1 MIVEDLPQMAH
12 ALFELARDSCGACC
26 NYHATWGY
34 LRVAGLRRGAVA
46 DVESLGADFVGLRN
60 NPHILITG
68 CADTGQ
74 LTLVANSLSGCSPSI
89 TLVDQC
95 TTPLQLCATFARQKG
110 INLETRQGSV
120 EDLQDVERY
129 DAIFS
134 HEFLGFVDEGIHVAL
149 LDALRRALVPNGRV
163 IIAQRICEGEQN
175 AEAGQSPDEL
185 VMAVIAK
192 LRDEGIAL
200 PEAESD
206 FARRI
211 VSELGGAR
219 RQRRNAVFRSPG
231 DVERLLSAASF
242 GRISTRPIV
251 LAREKKEQLL
261 QRRPWITRYAFV
273 AHAGRSMA
281 GFE

>member
-1 MIVEDLPQMAH
+1 MIIEDLPQMAQD
-12 ALFELARDSCGACC
+12 LFELALDNCGACC

-46 DVESLGADFVGLRN
+46 DVESLGADFVGLRS

-74 LTLVANSLSGCSPSI
+74 LTLVANSLSGYSPSI
-89 TLVDQC
+89 TLVDRC
-95 TTPLQLCATFARQKG
+95 TTPLRLCATFAQQNG
-110 INLETRQGSV
+110 INLEIHQGSI
-120 EDLQDVERY
+120 EDLQDIERY

-134 HEFLGFVDEGIHVAL
+134 HEFLGFVDEGMHVAL
-149 LDALRRALVPNGRV
+149 LNALRRALVPNGRV
-163 IIAQRICEGEQN
+163 IIAQRICEGEQR
-175 AEAGQSPDEL
+175 AETGQSPEEL
-185 VMAVIAK
+185 VVAVLAK

-219 RQRRNAVFRSPG
+219 RQRRNAAFRSCG
-231 DVERLLSAASF
+231 DVERLLSAAGF

-251 LAREKKEQLL
+251 HEREKQQQLL
-261 QRRPWITRYAFV
+261 QRRPWMTRYAFV
-273 AHAGRSMA
+273 AHAGRSMV